1 MKNTYTNKLTITA
14 LLASLAF
21 LSISASAG
29 QDEIQRQM
37 IQRSFKLQQ
46 QTKAVEAAKQEAAVM
61 KQAECMRQMELSNNA
76 KGT

>member
-1 MKNTYTNKLTITA
+1 MKNTNKLSVIA
-14 LLASLAF
+14 LAASLAF

-37 IQRSFKLQQ
+37 TQRAYKLQQ
-46 QTKAVEAAKQEAAVM
+46 QTKAVEAAKQEATVI